1 MIPETG
7 WSDDKQ
13 LKEYATY
20 GITKPQYISDNTF
33 ELELGPEQLNASGGN
48 IKAAWWL
55 FEYTGSEVTIS
66 KHNGTAFEP
75 ATSVFLVDNIKRLAA
90 TFDQLGRPMVF
101 FETLDNKLKLYWF
114 DPVLVENTITE
125 FGDGNYPYATFD
137 IRWDTSNQ
145 RSDVMLFYMRSG
157 AIFYRMQRDR
167 YSIEYA
173 TPVTSDA
180 VFIKEADM
188 AVDYRLQLLYRYR
201 DNSYNPSEPTKPI
214 VPPTD
219 GRFAYLL
226 TGYQSAIEIDQADAI
241 SANKPFSIA
250 FTLDNVGAI
259 NSKSTLFSYGKKL
272 QMAKVS
278 LCFSGTQR
286 DIMELNYFGYVFQR
300 KIAFG
305 LQDGDWLIE
314 FYRLSGAGPNDS
326 MRISCKPKGSSTY
339 QVYSIEGAIKSTNT
353 AKGEVLRIGSRPSY
367 GERVYN
373 VPSDAGSGF
382 APDSEYAF
390 GLRGVIS
397 NIELHT
403 AIAGAPVIKLPMVK
417 AQGESQLLLDAAGVP
432 LALPNAL
439 INDYKE
445 ANWTFVKN

>member
-1 MIPETG
+1 
-7 WSDDKQ
+7 
-13 LKEYATY
+13 
-20 GITKPQYISDNTF
+20 
-33 ELELGPEQLNASGGN
+33 
-48 IKAAWWL
+48 
-55 FEYTGSEVTIS
+55 
-66 KHNGTAFEP
+66 
-75 ATSVFLVDNIKRLAA
+75 
-90 TFDQLGRPMVF
+90 MVF
-101 FETLDNKLKLYWF
+101 FETLDNNLKLYWF

-137 IRWDTSNQ
+137 IRWDTSNP
-145 RSDVMLFYMRSG
+145 RSDVILFYMRSG

-173 TPVTSDA
+173 TPVTSDG

-188 AVDYRLQLLYRYR
+188 AVDYRLQILYRYK
-201 DNSYNPSEPTKPI
+201 DTGYNPSEPIPPI
-214 VPPTD
+214 VPPTN

-226 TGYQSAIEIDQADAI
+226 TGYQSAIEIEQADAI
-241 SANKPFSIA
+241 SANQAFSIA

-314 FYRLSGAGPNDS
+314 FYRLTGAGPNDS
-326 MRISCKPKGSSTY
+326 MRISCKPKGSDTY
-339 QVYSIEGAIKSTNT
+339 QVYHIDGAIKPTST

-373 VPSDAGSGF
+373 VPGDTGSGF

-417 AQGESQLLLDAAGVP
+417 AQNEAQALLDAAGFP
-432 LALPNAL
+432 LALPTAR
-439 INDYKE
+439 INDYKA
-445 ANWTFVKN
+445 ANWQFITL